1 MGGLENIDL
10 VVPESD
16 NREGYLMA
24 LKEYREFFLAERNIM
39 LVLSALFTKFV
50 FQRLLYNIR
59 RYAELEHDM
68 LEVREKGTNPKDMGI
83 DSIEDRE
90 PKKVM
95 KEKVN
100 SGL

>member
-1 MGGLENIDL
+1 
-10 VVPESD
+10 
-16 NREGYLMA
+16 MA

-68 LEVREKGTNPKDMGI
+68 LEVREKGASPKDMGI